1 MKCLNQT
8 TQQIA
13 NKIDSQK
20 FLSKIQ
26 NSPKMELINRTSI
39 FPSFVDVGKVRL
51 GLGEEVRL
59 G

>member
-20 FLSKIQ
+20 FL
-26 NSPKMELINRTSI
+26 PKKYVTFIENFFEPILQAFNES
-39 FPSFVDVGKVRL
+39 
-51 GLGEEVRL
+51 
-59 G
+59 